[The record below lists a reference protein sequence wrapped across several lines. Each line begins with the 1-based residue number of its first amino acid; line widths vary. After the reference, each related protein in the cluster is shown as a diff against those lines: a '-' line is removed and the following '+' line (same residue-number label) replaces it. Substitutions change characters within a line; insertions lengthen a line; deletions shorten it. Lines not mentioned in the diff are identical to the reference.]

1 MLRVIKHRVEAL
13 AALLQRQGK
22 SFNVVIIHSVGMANL
37 AHRND
42 LHGKL
47 CSMAISTGVMAG
59 QAGWIRRIVS
69 SPVARLATEV
79 AMICVQEFRVVLPFR
94 ARYLSLLLG

>member
-1 MLRVIKHRVEAL
+1 MLRVIKHGIEAL
-13 AALLQRQGK
+13 AALLQRQRK
-22 SFNVVIIHSVGMANL
+22 RLNVVVIHPVGVADL
-37 AHRND
+37 AHRNN

-79 AMICVQEFRVVLPFR
+79 AVICVQEFRVILPFR